1 MASEVSYKDLL
12 PVPAV
17 DPGDKDAPQQLSDSE
32 QPTDSHI
39 LAMAEPE
46 EKGAV
51 HMGHDDDELLA
62 LGWNEAEE
70 KIQKPLV
77 GGMDNEE
84 LWVLVRRFNKVCCR
98 ESIPVN

>member
-12 PVPAV
+12 PVPEIN
-17 DPGDKDAPQQLSDSE
+17 PGDKDAPQHLSGSE
-32 QPTDSHI
+32 QPTDSHA

-51 HMGHDDDELLA
+51 HMGNGDEEILD

-84 LWVLVRRFNKVCCR
+84 LWVLIRRFNKVRC
-98 ESIPVN
+98 